1 MKLVDV
7 KLPSGARL
15 VVTGLGAEYQVGVT
29 LPSGNRFSTRCPTP
43 DAAIDAAEKWLLDVG
58 QPTVAVLLGAAARAE
73 LRR

>member
-15 VVTGLGAEYQVGVT
+15 TVTDIGAEYQVGVT
-29 LPSGNRFSTRCPTP
+29 LPGGPSFSTRRPNP
-43 DAAIDAAEKWLLDVG
+43 EEAIAAGEQWLLDIG
-58 QPTVAVLLGAAARAE
+58 HPTVAVLLGAAARAE